1 MLYLKRQTKK
11 RKEENLLDFTSILL
25 SLFAFAVII
34 MVHEFGHFLFA
45 KLLGFRVEEFAI
57 GFGKKLFSKKY
68 GETVYSIRAVPLGG
82 FNAIPEIDSMGGN
95 ITPALY
101 AKRFVVLV
109 AGGLFNIISA
119 VMAIFVTFWIIGFPV
134 PSSTVQSVQPD
145 HPAYNILMP
154 NDKILSINGHEVVNN
169 NDLAIVKEFKDV
181 SLVVER
187 GGQTVELQIHKNL
200 DAPLGAVM
208 QPEYRS
214 LSFSE
219 SFVATGMMLD
229 RFFMA
234 IDSFWGT
241 MSNSTVQDKVTS
253 LSGPIGVTQAM
264 VQTQNSL
271 GISGLIVLAAFISI
285 QIGIFNLLPVPLLDG
300 GRIMVDTIQLL
311 TRNALNDN
319 CIKYISY
326 SGLVVIG
333 LIFLCGMGSDIFRI
347 IQS

>member
-1 MLYLKRQTKK
+1 M
-11 RKEENLLDFTSILL
+11 NFTSIVL
-25 SLFAFAVII
+25 SLLAFATII
-34 MVHEFGHFLFA
+34 LVHEFGHFLFA
-45 KLLGFRVEEFAI
+45 KLLGFRVKEFAI
-57 GFGKKLFSKKY
+57 GFGRKLFSKKY

-82 FNAIPEIDSMGGN
+82 FNAIPKIDSMGGN

-119 VMAIFVTFWIIGFPV
+119 VLAIFVAFWIIGFSF
-134 PSSTVQSVQPD
+134 PSTIVQSVQPD

-154 NDKILSINGHEVVNN
+154 NDKILSINGHEVINN

-200 DAPLGAVM
+200 DDTLGTVM
-208 QPEYRS
+208 QSEHRS

-219 SFVATGMMLD
+219 SFTATRAMLD

-234 IDSFWGT
+234 IDSFLGA

-264 VQTQNSL
+264 AQTQNSL
-271 GISGLIVLAAFISI
+271 GISGLIVLASFISI

-311 TRNALNDN
+311 TRNALSDN